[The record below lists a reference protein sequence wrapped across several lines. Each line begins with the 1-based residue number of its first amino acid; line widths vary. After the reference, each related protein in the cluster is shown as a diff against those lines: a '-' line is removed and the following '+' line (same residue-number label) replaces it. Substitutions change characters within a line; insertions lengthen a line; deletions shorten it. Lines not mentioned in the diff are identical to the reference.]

1 MLALFQIGRIVEI
14 QRASRVPKAI
24 EVGKPLVDNEI
35 TISLP
40 ICAST
45 FGGIVTRNQTTRRQV
60 TRSRL
65 VFIPTDG
72 PPTSLQES

>member
-35 TISLP
+35 TIVCRFVL
-40 ICAST
+40 
-45 FGGIVTRNQTTRRQV
+45 RLRRDCDEEPDYTV
-60 TRSRL
+60 VR
-65 VFIPTDG
+65 
-72 PPTSLQES
+72 